1 MGEEVDVTDTT
12 AFRIARQ
19 VMDHVYGE
27 DEDLDERDFS
37 YVHSQFRQS
46 GGSWEGVMSGS
57 MADVGRLEAALAS
70 LVNLRRIA
78 KIAFRVA
85 RTG

>member
-1 MGEEVDVTDTT
+1 MDGPDITDTA

-27 DEDLDERDFS
+27 DEELDEESFS

-46 GGSWEGVMSGS
+46 GGSWEGIVTGS
-57 MADVGRLEAALAS
+57 MDDVGRLEDALAS

-85 RTG
+85 GLG